1 MQHFVARRITKVHI
15 KGVMFRAA
23 FCCAALLILSVGVL
37 KADATAYA
45 NLDGGDFGTIDLST
59 GAFTL
64 LGNSGVTL
72 SGMAVYNGV
81 LYGDSLGGTGTLYT
95 INPANGSL
103 TTVGSSGKSY
113 VDFGD
118 TTSGLF
124 AEGESD
130 GNLYSIN
137 SATGAATLVGA
148 THPPYAGG
156 YSSISLNSSTLY
168 YTQGTGSDFY
178 TLNTSTGAAT
188 LVGSLGDSLE
198 MGAMIFEDGIL
209 YAAEDS
215 PVSNIDTINPATG
228 SATIGPAVTG
238 APSVIFGLAPNPVP
252 PPSAVPEPS
261 SIVLLAT
268 LLGLTGAAKRKFLL
282 ETVERR

>member
-1 MQHFVARRITKVHI
+1 
-15 KGVMFRAA
+15 MFRAA
-23 FCCAALLILSVGVL
+23 FCCTGLLILCGGVL
-37 KADATAYA
+37 KADIAYA
-45 NLDGGDFGTIDLST
+45 SLDGGDFGTVNLST

-72 SGMAVYNGV
+72 SGMAVLNGV
-81 LYGDSLGGTGTLYT
+81 LYGDSLGGSGTLYT

-124 AEGESD
+124 AEGFD
-130 GNLYSIN
+130 GNLYSIHP
-137 SATGAATLVGA
+137 ATGAATLVGA
-148 THPPYAGG
+148 TSPPYAGG

-168 YTQGTGSDFY
+168 YTQGTDFNFY

-209 YAAEDS
+209 YAAENS
-215 PVSNIDTINPATG
+215 PASNIDTINPATG

-238 APSVIFGLAPNPVP
+238 APSVIFGLSPYPV
-252 PPSAVPEPS
+252 PSAVPEPS
-261 SIVLLAT
+261 SMLELLLGSV
-268 LLGLTGAAKRKFLL
+268 LLGLGRTVKRRLFS
-282 ETVERR
+282 

>member
-1 MQHFVARRITKVHI
+1 MHI
-15 KGVMFRAA
+15 EGVTFRAA
-23 FCCAALLILSVGVL
+23 FCCSALLILSGGVL
-37 KADATAYA
+37 KANNLAYA
-45 NLDGGDFGTIDLST
+45 NLDGGGFGTIDLTT

-95 INPANGSL
+95 INPANGSV

-118 TTSGLF
+118 TLTGLF
-124 AEGESD
+124 AEGLGD
-130 GNLYSIN
+130 GNLYSIDY
-137 SATGAATLVGA
+137 ATGAATLVGA
-148 THPPYAGG
+148 TNPPYSGG

-178 TLNTSTGAAT
+178 TLSTSTGAAT
-188 LVGSLGDSLE
+188 LVGSLGGSLE

-215 PVSNIDTINPATG
+215 PVSSIDTINLATG
-228 SATIGPAVTG
+228 AATIGPAITG
-238 APSVIFGLAPNPVP
+238 APSVVFGLSPNPVP
-252 PPSAVPEPS
+252 TASTVPEPS
-261 SIVLLAT
+261 SMLLLGSA
-268 LLGLTGAAKRKFLL
+268 LLGLGGAVKRRLFS
-282 ETVERR
+282 

>member
-1 MQHFVARRITKVHI
+1 MRIILSV
-15 KGVMFRAA
+15 GSRLAL
-23 FCCAALLILSVGVL
+23 CCAALLILSGGVL
-37 KADATAYA
+37 KADNTAYA
-45 NLDGGDFGTIDLST
+45 TLDGGDFGTIDLST

-64 LGNSGVTL
+64 LGNSGLTL
-72 SGMAVYNGV
+72 SGMAVYHGV
-81 LYGDSLGGTGTLYT
+81 LYGDSLGGAGTLYT

-103 TTVGSSGKSY
+103 TTVGSSGISY

-124 AEGESD
+124 AEGFN

-137 SATGAATLVGA
+137 SATGAATLIGA
-148 THPPYAGG
+148 TSPAYAGG

-168 YTQGTGSDFY
+168 YTQGTDHNFY

-209 YAAEDS
+209 YAGEDS
-215 PVSNIDTINPATG
+215 PASNIDTINPATG
-228 SATIGPAVTG
+228 TATIGPAVTG
-238 APSVIFGLAPNPVP
+238 APDVIFGLAPNPVP
-252 PPSAVPEPS
+252 TATPDPGS
-261 SIVLLAT
+261 LT
-268 LLGLTGAAKRKFLL
+268 LLGTGLL
-282 ETVERR
+282 CLGGLVRRCQPK

>member
-1 MQHFVARRITKVHI
+1 MHI
-15 KGVMFRAA
+15 ERVMFRAT
-23 FCCAALLILSVGVL
+23 FCCAALLILSGGVL
-37 KADATAYA
+37 KADNTAYA

-81 LYGDSLGGTGTLYT
+81 LYGDSLAGTGTLYT

-124 AEGESD
+124 AEGFD
-130 GNLYSIN
+130 GNLYAIN

-148 THPPYAGG
+148 TNPPYAGG
-156 YSSISLNSSTLY
+156 FSSISLNSSTLY
-168 YTQGTGSDFY
+168 YTQGADNNFY

-188 LVGSLGDSLE
+188 LVGSLGGSLGT
-198 MGAMIFEDGIL
+198 GAMIFEDGIL

-215 PVSNIDTINPATG
+215 PASSIDTINPATG

-238 APSVIFGLAPNPVP
+238 ARSVVFGLAPNPVP
-252 PPSAVPEPS
+252 SPSEAPEPS
-261 SIVLLAT
+261 SMLLLLLGSV
-268 LLGLTGAAKRKFLL
+268 LLGLGGTVKRRLFS
-282 ETVERR
+282 

>member
-1 MQHFVARRITKVHI
+1 VHI
-15 KGVMFRAA
+15 HNVMFRAA
-23 FCCAALLILSVGVL
+23 FCCAGLLILSGGVL
-37 KADATAYA
+37 KADIAYA
-45 NLDGGDFGTIDLST
+45 NLNGGDFGTVNLST

-72 SGMAVYNGV
+72 SGMAVFNGV

-95 INPANGSL
+95 IDPLNGSL

-118 TTSGLF
+118 TASGLF
-124 AEGESD
+124 AEGFD

-137 SATGAATLVGA
+137 SATGAATLVGP
-148 THPPYAGG
+148 TSPPYAGG
-156 YSSISLNSSTLY
+156 FSSISLNSSTLY
-168 YTQGTGSDFY
+168 YTQGADNDFY

-198 MGAMIFEDGIL
+198 MGAMIFEDGTL

-215 PVSNIDTINPATG
+215 PASNIDTINPLTG

-238 APSVIFGLAPNPVP
+238 APNVIFGLAPNPVP
-252 PPSAVPEPS
+252 SAVPEPS
-261 SIVLLAT
+261 SVPLLLVGSV
-268 LLGLTGAAKRKFLL
+268 LLGLGGTVKRRLFS
-282 ETVERR
+282 